1 MVTQQAT
8 PANRWLSALSA
19 VAAVLLLASL
29 IFCGA
34 SLVGWLGASSDESV
48 RFAGTRDEALRVGK
62 QELVN
67 FYTLDYKNPDASFDR
82 LVQSS
87 TGDLA
92 TAIKQGEANWKKQL
106 ADQKTSLTAKVLDA
120 AVTELD
126 DRAGTAT
133 VVAIVEVDATPDNGK
148 PANRLPMQIQL
159 TRTDQGWKLSQAGSI
174 VLGSQ

>member
-1 MVTQQAT
+1 
-8 PANRWLSALSA
+8 
-19 VAAVLLLASL
+19 VAALLLLAAL
-29 IFCGA
+29 IFCGV
-34 SLVGWLGASSDESV
+34 SLVSWLGASGNESV
-48 RFAGTRDEALRVGK
+48 QFASTRDDVLRVGK

-92 TAIKQGEANWKKQL
+92 TAIKQGEATWKKQL
-106 ADQKTSLTAKVLDA
+106 TDQKTSSTAKVLDA

-133 VVAIVEVDATPDNGK
+133 VVAIVEVDVTPDNGK
-148 PANRLPMQIQL
+148 AANRLPMQIQL

>member
-1 MVTQQAT
+1 M
-8 PANRWLSALSA
+8 ANQSTSRWQGALSA
-19 VAAVLLLASL
+19 VAAVLLLAAL
-29 IFCGA
+29 IFCGV
-34 SLVGWLGASSDESV
+34 SLVSWLGASNDESV
-48 RFAGTRDEALRVGK
+48 QFTNTRDDVLRIGK
-62 QELVN
+62 QELIN

-106 ADQKTSLTAKVLDA
+106 SDQKSSSTAKVLDA

-133 VVAIVEVDATPDNGK
+133 VVAIVEVDVTPDNGK
-148 PANRLPMQIQL
+148 PPNRLPMQIQL

>member
-1 MVTQQAT
+1 MTDQQAT
-8 PANRWLSALSA
+8 GVARWQAALSS
-19 VAAVLLLASL
+19 VAAVLLLAAL

-34 SLVGWLGASSDESV
+34 SLVSWVGAAGDESV
-48 RFAGTRDEALRVGK
+48 QFAGTRDDVLRIGK
-62 QELVN
+62 QELIN

-82 LVQSS
+82 LAQSA

-106 ADQKTSLTAKVLDA
+106 TDQKTSSTAKVLDA

-133 VVAIVEVDATPDNGK
+133 VVAIVEVDVTPDNGK

-174 VLGSQ
+174 ALGSQ